1 MKSLPGGQIMNHSSS
16 VSTCD
21 LHSSDSDALL
31 LGWERTRRQKVGFS
45 DVNAPIESRQEQPLH
60 YAGPHLMTVAP
71 TGAGKGR
78 CCAIPALLSYPG
90 QMVVVDI
97 KGELYLTT
105 HRRREELGQQVVK
118 LDPFRVI
125 SSETDGLDPL
135 DILDLPNADIETD
148 CQTLAK
154 LLSAGKEFTRDPF
167 WHLIANGLNSGI
179 LGYVGSCE
187 ERPTR
192 SFTRL
197 CEILHTDDVVYN
209 LAVYLDTVGKKMPK
223 MSYQE
228 IASFLQ
234 LPEKETRPSAL
245 ATAQAFTKGLN
256 SQRVV
261 DALSKS
267 NFSLADFRSGK
278 PMTIYLILPPERLES
293 HAGLLTLWFGTF
305 LKAIFSR
312 TSAPALRTLMLID
325 EAAQL
330 GKFQMLETAITLC
343 RSYGVRIWTFWQN
356 LQQLQECYP
365 VGWKTITN
373 NCMLQTFGVTNRL
386 MAEELSQVMD
396 CSVRDLLDL
405 PADEQWLQF
414 PNSQPVRSRRLDYLR
429 HPQFAGMYDANR
441 FHDGPPKTATV
452 SKTCDAGPQV
462 SSL

>member
-1 MKSLPGGQIMNHSSS
+1 MLSGTEVTP
-16 VSTCD
+16 
-21 LHSSDSDALL
+21 
-31 LGWERTRRQKVGFS
+31 ERPVHF
-45 DVNAPIESRQEQPLH
+45 D
-60 YAGPHLMTVAP
+60 GPHLMTVAP

-90 QMVVVDI
+90 QMIVVDI

-105 HRRREELGQQVVK
+105 HRRRQELGQHVVK

-125 SSETDGLDPL
+125 SPQTDGLDPL
-135 DILDLPNADIETD
+135 DIMDLPNADIETD

-154 LLSAGKEFTRDPF
+154 LLSSGKEFTRDPF
-167 WHLIANGLNSGI
+167 WHLIANSLNSGI
-179 LGYVGSCE
+179 LGYIASCE
-187 ERPTR
+187 EAPKR

-197 CEILHTDDVVYN
+197 CEILHNDDVVYN
-209 LAVYLDTVGKKMPK
+209 LAVLLDTVGKRMPK

-228 IASFLQ
+228 IAAFLQ

-256 SQRVV
+256 GQRVL
-261 DALSKS
+261 DALGKS
-267 NFSLADFRSGK
+267 SFSLEEFRQGQ

-293 HAGLLTLWFGTF
+293 HSGLLTLWFGTF

-312 TSAPALRTLMLID
+312 TVAPQLRTLLLVD

-365 VGWKTITN
+365 VGWKTIAN
-373 NCMLQTFGVTNRL
+373 NCLLQTFGITNRL
-386 MAEELSQVMD
+386 MAEELSQVLD
-396 CSVRDLLDL
+396 CSPRDLLDL
-405 PADEQWLQF
+405 PMDEQWLQF
-414 PNSQPVRSRRLDYLR
+414 PNSNPIRSRRLDYLR
-429 HPQFAGMYDANR
+429 HPLFSGLYDVNR
-441 FHDGPPKTATV
+441 FYEGPPKIITK
-452 SKTCDAGPQV
+452 SKALGPEPQL